1 MLNDVLRFTYFQL
14 QLKLILIL
22 INQHFQLTNSNSK

>member
-1 MLNDVLRFTYFQL
+1 MLNDVLHFTYFQF

-22 INQHFQLTNSNSK
+22 IN

>member
-1 MLNDVLRFTYFQL
+1 MLNDVLPFTYFQS

-22 INQHFQLTNSNSK
+22 IN